1 MQEMQDFPGGV
12 EAACGRLDELARLA
26 GPELGRWMIQ
36 VAERYVRAGCRRRT
50 LPVPWLRPA
59 RAAVQK

>member
-1 MQEMQDFPGGV
+1 MNQAQDFPGGV

-26 GPELGRWMIQ
+26 GPELGRWMLR

-50 LPVPWLRPA
+50 LPAFWLRA
-59 RAAVQK
+59 ERATVRR